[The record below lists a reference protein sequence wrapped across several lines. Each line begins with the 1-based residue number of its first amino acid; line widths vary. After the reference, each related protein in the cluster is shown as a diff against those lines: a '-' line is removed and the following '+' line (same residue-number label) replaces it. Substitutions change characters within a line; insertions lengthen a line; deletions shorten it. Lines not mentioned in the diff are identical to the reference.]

1 MRAAMGIGLVRRS
14 SQNDIFAIRM
24 NPENMPSTTS
34 TVRGQ
39 PAVVLVIGRRFRS
52 RPRASWDGTRNAKST
67 YLAAR
72 RQYDRL
78 RRLEQT

>member
-34 TVRGQ
+34 TVRGY
-39 PAVVLVIGRRFRS
+39 PMLSLAGVSEPEHAREG
-52 RPRASWDGTRNAKST
+52 GTSAAAST

-72 RQYDRL
+72 WQYDRL